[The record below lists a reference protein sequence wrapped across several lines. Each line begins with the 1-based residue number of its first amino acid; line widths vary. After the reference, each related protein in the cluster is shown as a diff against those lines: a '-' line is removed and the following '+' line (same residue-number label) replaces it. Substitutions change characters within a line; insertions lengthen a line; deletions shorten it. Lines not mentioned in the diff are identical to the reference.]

1 MSTTPDWGPSHQTSS
16 RRPRTPGWKR
26 VARVILVLA
35 LIGAFTNGR
44 QGSST
49 PEFAFGIMWL
59 VILTAAAL
67 PARIQRHAFRTLRH
81 RRPRRRRREPVDPL
95 AMVRETAR
103 VCGGGVYLGAA
114 QDGAP
119 RHARAERAVL
129 LLGPPRAGKTS
140 AVIIPALIA
149 HPGPAV
155 STSTKN
161 DVASATRPARSR
173 DGQTWVFDPTGV
185 GGGPGG
191 SRELRWSPVG
201 SSVSWDGAL
210 LMARAMTHQIGAG
223 TTDRSHWASRA
234 QALLAPLLHAAAVH
248 GRDMETVVEW
258 VMRHELD
265 DAGILLEDE
274 RCSQLAFSSLLGLLN
289 TEDRERSSIFSAT
302 ADALQAYTSETAL
315 RAARD
320 PNFDAD
326 AFVRSADTVYI
337 HAPAEEQAAAAPIV
351 CGLLSEIRR
360 ATYRAHATGE
370 LPHGRMLFALDEVAN
385 IAPLAE
391 LPQIASEGGGQGLT
405 LLAALQDLSQ
415 ARQRWG
421 QQADGFLTLFGTKL
435 ILRGIADAKTLEA
448 MSQMLGEYDRRVV
461 SSTRPQPSVLD
472 FISTSTPPARNSTT
486 YSTQRTRVLS
496 PGEIAN
502 LPTGHG
508 LHLDGV
514 RWELITLTPAHD
526 TEPWQTLTTPSL

>member
-1 MSTTPDWGPSHQTSS
+1 M
-16 RRPRTPGWKR
+16 
-26 VARVILVLA
+26 LA
-35 LIGAFTNGR
+35 LTGAFTNGR

-59 VILTAAAL
+59 VILAAVSL
-67 PARIQRHAFRTLRH
+67 PARIQRNAFRALSH
-81 RRPRRRRREPVDPL
+81 RRPRLPRRRRLPVDPL
-95 AMVRETAR
+95 AAVRETAR
-103 VCGGGVYLGAA
+103 VCGGGVYLGA
-114 QDGAP
+114 GADHTA
-119 RHARAERAVL
+119 RHARPERAVL

-149 HPGPAV
+149 HMGPAV
-155 STSTKN
+155 STSTKT
-161 DVASATRPARSR
+161 DVAQATRPARSR
-173 DGQTWVFDPTGV
+173 GGQTWVFDPTGV
-185 GGGPGG
+185 GGGPGE
-191 SRELRWSPVG
+191 SRELRWSPVP
-201 SSVSWDGAL
+201 SSVAWDGAL
-210 LMARAMTHQIGAG
+210 LMARAMTNQIGSG
-223 TTDRSHWASRA
+223 TTDRTHWASRA

-248 GRDMETVVEW
+248 RRDMETVVDW

-265 DAGILLEDE
+265 QAGILLEDE

-302 ADALQAYTSETAL
+302 ADALQAYTSEHAL
-315 RAARD
+315 RAARE

-326 AFVRSADTVYI
+326 AFARSSDTVYI

-351 CGLLSEIRR
+351 CGLLSEVRR
-360 ATYRAHATGE
+360 ATYRAHANRQLTRS
-370 LPHGRMLFALDEVAN
+370 RMLFALDEVAN
-385 IAPLAE
+385 IAPLPE

-415 ARQRWG
+415 ARARWG
-421 QQADGFLTLFGTKL
+421 KQADGFLTLFGTKL
-435 ILRGIADAKTLEA
+435 ILRGIADPKTLEA
-448 MSQMLGEYDRRVV
+448 MSQMLGEYDRRVL
-461 SSTRPQPSVLD
+461 STTRPQTSVLD
-472 FISTSTPPARNSTT
+472 FISTSTLPARNSTT

-514 RWELITLTPAHD
+514 HWELITLTPAHG
-526 TEPWQTLTTPSL
+526 TEPWRTLTTPSV